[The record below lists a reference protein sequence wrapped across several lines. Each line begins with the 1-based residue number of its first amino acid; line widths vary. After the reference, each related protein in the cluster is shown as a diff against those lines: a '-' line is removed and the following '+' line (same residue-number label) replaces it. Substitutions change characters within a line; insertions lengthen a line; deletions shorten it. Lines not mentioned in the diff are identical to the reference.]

1 MIRGHRKIESGRG
14 ARTGESMNTVTVQRI
29 YRDLK
34 EPLLLELLIG
44 LPDDPV
50 VVDAADVHRPGM
62 ALMGYAENFLS
73 RRIQVFGES
82 EMAYLSTLAAD
93 QQRAAVERVLSLDPP
108 VIFVA
113 MDQPVPEPV
122 IGLARERRFP
132 LVRSA
137 LPAVEFMA
145 EITHHLERVFSPSTE
160 VHGTLVDVYGVGL
173 LFTGRSGI
181 GKSECAMDLIE
192 RGHRLVADDIVELT
206 RSSED
211 VLIGRYR
218 EVLRHHLEIRG
229 VGVIDVQALFGIRAI
244 RMQKRVEVEVQLQEW
259 DETVDYERVSS
270 ENRFTEILGVNLP
283 QVLLPLFPG
292 KNITVISEVI
302 ALNFMLQ
309 IYGYDAAEVLNERIL
324 EKMRSSNRLRD
335 YLDHDRE

>member
-1 MIRGHRKIESGRG
+1 MTRHGGKGV
-14 ARTGESMNTVTVQRI
+14 TTPTVTVQGV
-29 YRDLK
+29 YRDLRDT
-34 EPLLLELLIG
+34 LLLEMMVEM
-44 LPDDPV
+44 PAEPV
-50 VVDAADVHRPGM
+50 PVAAADVHRPGM
-62 ALMGYAENFLS
+62 ALMGFAENFLPG
-73 RRIQVFGES
+73 RIQVFGES
-82 EMAYLSTLAAD
+82 EMAYLETLSEAE
-93 QQRAAVERVLSLDPP
+93 QCTAVERVLELQPP
-108 VIFVA
+108 AIFVA
-113 MDQPVPEPV
+113 MDQTVPEC
-122 IGLARERRFP
+122 IINLARRRSFP

-145 EITHHLERVFSPSTE
+145 EITHHLERVFSPRTE

-181 GKSECAMDLIE
+181 GKSECALDLIE

-206 RSSED
+206 RTNED

-229 VGVIDVQALFGIRAI
+229 VGVIDVQAIFGIRAI

-259 DETVDYERVSS
+259 DDTVDYERSGL
-270 ENRFTEILGVNLP
+270 ENRFTEILGVSLP
-283 QVLLPLFPG
+283 QVAVPLFPG

-302 ALNFMLQ
+302 ALNFMLK
-309 IYGYDAAEVLNERIL
+309 IYGYDAAQVLNERIL
-324 EKMRSSNRLRD
+324 STMRSSNRLHN